1 MQEQSG
7 SSGTQPPGPPPSR
20 TDRTLGSGA
29 RSARGKWRRG
39 NPCREHS
46 GREMTID
53 VLHEAVRNCP
63 RPWLVSARCL
73 AGELC
78 NGWRLAV
85 GVVGGDVDW
94 SSSLEILRNRM

>member
-1 MQEQSG
+1 
-7 SSGTQPPGPPPSR
+7 
-20 TDRTLGSGA
+20 
-29 RSARGKWRRG
+29 
-39 NPCREHS
+39 
-46 GREMTID
+46 MTID